1 MDITKR
7 PKAASI
13 DASTIAGAKRPP
25 VQTLKDYFTEGETKN
40 HRLSF
45 LKDLARVSKSAKWK
59 EFLQFVGSNLS
70 GDLTTFSPENREKI
84 DMIILQVDEKYESE
98 TTSS

>member
-1 MDITKR
+1 MDIKAR
-7 PKAASI
+7 PKGPSI
-13 DASTIAGAKRPP
+13 DASEIKGPKRIP
-25 VQTLKDYFTEGETKN
+25 VLTLMNYFTEGETKT

-45 LKDLARVSKSAKWK
+45 LKDLARVSKTAKWK
-59 EFLQFVGSNLS
+59 EFFQFVSANLS
-70 GDLTTFSPENREKI
+70 GDINTFSPENKEKI